1 MTWTRSLAL
10 VFYLGTALAGAA
22 IGITVDRL
30 VIRPQPRWW
39 DQGSMRKRLF
49 DALQLTEAQRQEAAR
64 VLDERNHASDSLV
77 APMRAQLDSV
87 SSQSRA
93 RLKALLTPEQ
103 QAIFDKMQRER
114 EQAQRTEK
122 K

>member
-1 MTWTRSLAL
+1 MTRTRSLAL
-10 VFYLGTALAGAA
+10 AFYLGTALAGAA

-30 VIRPQPRWW
+30 VIRPQPSWW

-49 DALQLTEAQRQEAAR
+49 DTLHLSEAQRQEATR
-64 VLDERNHASDSLV
+64 VLDERNRKSDSLV
-77 APMRAQLDSV
+77 APIRAQLDSV
-87 SSQSRA
+87 STNARA
-93 RLKALLTPEQ
+93 RLKALLTAEQ
-103 QAIFDKMQRER
+103 QAIYDHMRRER